1 MKLRSTATTQKPNS
15 RRPNG
20 EFPTHPG
27 QEKARQ
33 IKSMLIALFDKE
45 GIVHTEFVPQGQTVN
60 QNLYI
65 EVMRRL
71 REEVRRKHPAM
82 WASSDWLI
90 HHDNASAHTALSVQR
105 FLATNNMAVVPHPPY
120 SPYLAPCDFFL
131 LPKIKM
137 TLKGRRFN
145 DVEEIQ
151 AESQAALDAVQ
162 KEKFQKC
169 FQK

>member
-1 MKLRSTATTQKPNS
+1 
-15 RRPNG
+15 
-20 EFPTHPG
+20 
-27 QEKARQ
+27 
-33 IKSMLIALFDKE
+33 MLIAFIDKE
-45 GIVHTEFVPQGQTVN
+45 EIVHTEFFPQGQTVN

-82 WASSDWLI
+82 WASNDWFI
-90 HHDNASAHTALSVQR
+90 HHDNAPAHTALSVQW
-105 FLATNNMAVVPHPPY
+105 FLATNNMAVVLHPPY
-120 SPYLAPCDFFL
+120 SPDLAPCDFFL

-145 DVEEIQ
+145 DVEEIK